1 MILVI
6 FEDIGKLFISDCDLL
21 KTLLMPLC
29 GSFSFFDFSSFVA
42 FFLFSS
48 DVHSLFVVFRSNRT
62 WTELKESE
70 VFELCLLRWETQ
82 IQLEMGNSIRELVK
96 GLGSTAVQ
104 NVLAATVLT
113 AVASAVLFPVL
124 LVRSAFYVLFFCSS
138 DHIVAFFYF
147 VFASVRFP
155 FIFFF
160 FLSFYSCCWVSF
172 QMQLTSVIDN
182 SWVLAV
188 ETADAAG
195 KELAQALLN
204 RSSGMRPVT
213 LVGFSFGARV
223 IYSCLRELAVQ
234 TGELDERVVEAELS
248 EEKTGTL
255 PEAEETVSESR
266 KEEQAIRE
274 SDSERGSGLLSSSQ
288 KAAGSV
294 KGEKESTATTVP
306 KLSKLEVKSLI
317 QDVVL
322 LGAPINSKSRSWKSI
337 RSIVSGRVINGYSQL
352 DLVLGLVYR

>member
-1 MILVI
+1 
-6 FEDIGKLFISDCDLL
+6 
-21 KTLLMPLC
+21 
-29 GSFSFFDFSSFVA
+29 
-42 FFLFSS
+42 
-48 DVHSLFVVFRSNRT
+48 
-62 WTELKESE
+62 
-70 VFELCLLRWETQ
+70 
-82 IQLEMGNSIRELVK
+82 
-96 GLGSTAVQ
+96 
-104 NVLAATVLT
+104 
-113 AVASAVLFPVL
+113 
-124 LVRSAFYVLFFCSS
+124 
-138 DHIVAFFYF
+138 
-147 VFASVRFP
+147 
-155 FIFFF
+155 
-160 FLSFYSCCWVSF
+160 
-172 QMQLTSVIDN
+172 MQLTSVIDN

-195 KELAQALLN
+195 IELAHALLN

-255 PEAEETVSESR
+255 PEVEETFGESR
-266 KEEQAIRE
+266 KEEQTIVE
-274 SDSERGSGLLSSSQ
+274 SESERGSGLLSTSQ
-288 KAAGSV
+288 KAAGLV

-337 RSIVSGRVINGYSQL
+337 RSIVSGRVVNGYSQL